1 MSTSSAK
8 MEPAALFR
16 TYYTRLCYFAFQLI
30 GNQDQ
35 ARDIAQEA
43 FVSYL
48 AQRDQVSD
56 HPVAVKNFLYSS
68 VRNACLNALR
78 HEKVVEKFAAAQ
90 ENMPTEDS
98 TVMLSIIKS
107 EVAGEI
113 HRVLETLPEACQLII
128 RMGYI
133 DGLKNQEIAAQL
145 NISINTVK
153 TQKKRGLYLLR
164 QRLNPEIYSL
174 FFL

>member
-1 MSTSSAK
+1 MSMPSAEI
-8 MEPAALFR
+8 EPAALFK
-16 TYYTRLCYFAFQLI
+16 TYYTRLCYFAFQFI
-30 GNQDQ
+30 GNKDQ

-48 AQRDQVSD
+48 GQREK
-56 HPVAVKNFLYSS
+56 VAVHPLAIKNFLYSS
-68 VRNACLNALR
+68 VRNACLNELR

-90 ENMPTEDS
+90 ENVLPDDS
-98 TVMLSIIKS
+98 TIILTMIRS

-113 HRVLETLPEACQLII
+113 HRALETLPESCQLII

-133 DGLKNQEIAAQL
+133 NGLKNQEIANQL
-145 NISINTVK
+145 NISVNTVK
-153 TQKKRGLYLLR
+153 TQKKRGLQLLR
-164 QRLNPEIYSL
+164 LRLNPEIYTL